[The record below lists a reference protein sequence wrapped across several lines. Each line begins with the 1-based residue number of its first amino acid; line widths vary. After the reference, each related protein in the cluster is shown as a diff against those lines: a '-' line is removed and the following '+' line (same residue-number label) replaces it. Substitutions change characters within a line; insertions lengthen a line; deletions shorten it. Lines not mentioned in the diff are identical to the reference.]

1 MVSIR
6 EAATIQLLSLPATP
20 CRRNDLARFRLS
32 TPLPL
37 RSLIEEFQSLFC
49 RALLLIAI
57 IFPCRNHA
65 DRFPSRDPLQ
75 LVSRPDSVLVG
86 DGFGHCQLQLACDL
100 RHILT
105 IARILSLLKILQ
117 SCDLQSGDL
126 RAKGVVAAA
135 GDDRKVRLDPKL
147 YEQFRNRVLRQDG
160 WK

>member
-1 MVSIR
+1 M
-6 EAATIQLLSLPATP
+6 QLLSLPATP

-37 RSLIEEFQSLFC
+37 RSLIEEFQSLFY

-75 LVSRPDSVLVG
+75 LISWPDSYWSAMALG
-86 DGFGHCQLQLACDL
+86 RCQLQLACDL

-105 IARILSLLKILQ
+105 LARISSLLNTLQ
-117 SCDLQSGDL
+117 ACRVQPIVQV
-126 RAKGVVAAA
+126 RNQEEQKG
-135 GDDRKVRLDPKL
+135 LS
-147 YEQFRNRVLRQDG
+147 
-160 WK
+160 